1 MRGLSPEM
9 RVIFAEEFRR
19 QIRNGGF
26 VFFTVLILVMMLA
39 AIPITPVVVDLL
51 QDDES
56 DAGEAVAWQGGSEG
70 VLERVGYVDLAGV
83 LPGPGDQQAPKRFSD
98 YAEGIQAVW
107 SGRIDTLYVLPADYL
122 ESGVVT
128 EYETSRD
135 SGGRF
140 WNNNYAAEAAFRS
153 FLRAELIAGQVDPK
167 VLGRAIEPGRF
178 DSFRVAEDGAVA
190 RAVPVTQEVGE
201 FMVPTLFGVLLMIAV
216 LTGGGS
222 LLRSVAE
229 EKETRMIEML
239 VTSASPFS
247 IMAGK
252 LLALGAAG
260 LIHIAIWI
268 TVGAFAI
275 PEIFDRI
282 PNGSELTI
290 SAGLLITVSVSFV
303 LGYFLFSVL
312 SLFIATIV
320 SSAAEGQRQTGLLG
334 LLTGLPIWLSGVII
348 NVPDNLIA
356 QILTYF
362 PFTAPTMLMIRLGGG
377 SEMSAGEIAG
387 SLAIVGATGLL
398 LLWVASRT
406 FRAGVLLSGQRITPR
421 SIWTALRHAD

>member
-1 MRGLSPEM
+1 M
-9 RVIFAEEFRR
+9 
-19 QIRNGGF
+19 
-26 VFFTVLILVMMLA
+26 
-39 AIPITPVVVDLL
+39 
-51 QDDES
+51 
-56 DAGEAVAWQGGSEG
+56 
-70 VLERVGYVDLAGV
+70 
-83 LPGPGDQQAPKRFSD
+83 
-98 YAEGIQAVW
+98 
-107 SGRIDTLYVLPADYL
+107 LPADYL

-178 DSFRVAEDGAVA
+178 DSFKVAEDGAVA

>member
-1 MRGLSPEM
+1 MDP
-9 RVIFAEEFRR
+9 
-19 QIRNGGF
+19 N
-26 VFFTVLILVMMLA
+26 VLA
-39 AIPITPVVVDLL
+39 
-51 QDDES
+51 
-56 DAGEAVAWQGGSEG
+56 
-70 VLERVGYVDLAGV
+70 
-83 LPGPGDQQAPKRFSD
+83 
-98 YAEGIQAVW
+98 
-107 SGRIDTLYVLPADYL
+107 
-122 ESGVVT
+122 
-128 EYETSRD
+128 
-135 SGGRF
+135 
-140 WNNNYAAEAAFRS
+140 
-153 FLRAELIAGQVDPK
+153 
-167 VLGRAIEPGRF
+167 RAIEPGRF
-178 DSFRVAEDGAVA
+178 DSFKVAEDGAVA

-239 VTSASPFS
+239 VTSASPLS

-312 SLFIATIV
+312 SLFIATVV

-334 LLTGLPIWLSGVII
+334 LLTGLPIWLSGLII
-348 NVPDNLIA
+348 NQPDNLIA
-356 QILTYF
+356 EILTYF

-406 FRAGVLLSGQRITPR
+406 FRAGVLLSGQRISPGN
-421 SIWTALRHAD
+421 IWTALRHAD